1 MSDRDFNPTP
11 LAHMP
16 NIPVYPSKL
25 EKHNKKL

>member
-1 MSDRDFNPTP
+1 MSDQDFNPTP

-25 EKHNKKL
+25 EKHDKKL